1 MSHLRLPLTGLVAT
15 LLASVCL
22 GNVFSDSTWFLPA
35 VFAAVI
41 VVAASEGA
49 RRLHVPAPL
58 VLVVGVASLV
68 VFATARYTGDVALL
82 HVLPN
87 SEALHRLQ
95 SLAAEGRSDIDRY
108 AAPIFPARGIEMLT
122 VVGVGL
128 VAALVDTFAV
138 GLRRAAIAGLPLLAL
153 YTVPATVAPHG
164 VSVPAFVVGAGG
176 YLALLLAESRE
187 RVGRWGRSMRYST
200 SRADWHAPADTSP
213 LAATGRR
220 VGAAVLGIAIVVPVI
235 LPGVSAGLLGGS
247 GSGVGGRGASGS
259 KDVSRINPI
268 IDLGK
273 DLNRGDN
280 KTVLRYRGDPAY
292 LRLVALDDFD
302 GRTWKPT
309 PIEPKKRQDVE
320 RGIPLPP
327 GLSDPNPKTSSYR
340 FEILNLEEQW
350 LPLPYPASKVTGIG
364 GTWLY
369 DENTRNIYSTDTS
382 TQKRKYNATVYNVD
396 VSADALVSAD
406 PARNPQGVTS
416 RDLALVPLPPAVET
430 LARDVT
436 KDAKTN
442 YAKAVALQK
451 WFRDPLQFDYSTR
464 APGGQTADSIAAFLE
479 KRTGYCVHFA
489 SAMAL
494 MARYLKIPARVAVG
508 FTPGARD
515 SSGRRVV
522 RLHDAHAWPELYFEG
537 TGWVAFEP
545 TPGTRTGSEPDY
557 TRDGTGAASGPNN
570 PTANPT
576 AGATGGTE
584 ATKQRQLN
592 RQDQG
597 GEQRRNPNPAVLT
610 EATTSF
616 PWIPVSL
623 AAIAVVALVGPFLTR
638 TLVRR
643 RRFAH
648 LGSPVAAAAA
658 AWAELQDLLADHG
671 YAWRESETPRRG
683 AERLIRDIRLEGP
696 AEAGLRRIARVV
708 ERVRYAPEPG
718 QLEDLRADLKDVS
731 RGLLASTT
739 TWGKVKARVFPRSTN
754 RVFGY
759 VGERIADV
767 LDGIDRGLAAAR
779 SRVLPRR
786 AV

>member
-1 MSHLRLPLTGLVAT
+1 
-15 LLASVCL
+15 
-22 GNVFSDSTWFLPA
+22 
-35 VFAAVI
+35 
-41 VVAASEGA
+41 
-49 RRLHVPAPL
+49 
-58 VLVVGVASLV
+58 
-68 VFATARYTGDVALL
+68 
-82 HVLPN
+82 
-87 SEALHRLQ
+87 
-95 SLAAEGRSDIDRY
+95 
-108 AAPIFPARGIEMLT
+108 
-122 VVGVGL
+122 
-128 VAALVDTFAV
+128 
-138 GLRRAAIAGLPLLAL
+138 
-153 YTVPATVAPHG
+153 
-164 VSVPAFVVGAGG
+164 VSIPAFVVGAGG
-176 YLALLLAESRE
+176 YLGLLLAESRE

-200 SRADWHAPADTSP
+200 TRADWHAPADTSP

-235 LPGVSAGLLGGS
+235 LPGVSTGLLGGS
-247 GSGVGGRGASGS
+247 GSGVGGRGGSG
-259 KDVSRINPI
+259 KQNVAAINPI

-280 KTVLRYRGDPAY
+280 KTVLRYRGEPAY
-292 LRLVALDDFD
+292 LRLVVLDDFD

-309 PIEPKKRQDVE
+309 PIAPKKRQDVE

-327 GLSDPNPKTSSYR
+327 GLSDPNPTTSSYR

-369 DENTRNIYSTDTS
+369 DENTRNIFSTDTS

-396 VSADALVSAD
+396 VSAETLASAD
-406 PARNPQGVTS
+406 PTQVPEGVSS
-416 RDLALVPLPPAVET
+416 RDLALVPLPPAIET
-430 LARDVT
+430 LALQVT
-436 KDAKTN
+436 QGAKTD

-451 WFRDPLQFDYSTR
+451 WFRDPLQFSYSTK
-464 APGGQTADSIAAFLE
+464 APGGQTADSIASFLE
-479 KRTGYCVHFA
+479 KRSGYCVHFA

-508 FTPGARD
+508 FTPGQRD
-515 SSGRRVV
+515 SSGRYVV

-545 TPGTRTGSEPDY
+545 TPGQRTGSEPDY
-557 TRDGTGAASGPNN
+557 TRDSSSTNGGPNN
-570 PTANPT
+570 PTQNPT
-576 AGATGGTE
+576 PGAGGASE
-584 ATKQRQLN
+584 DSKQRQLT
-592 RQDQG
+592 RVDQG
-597 GEQRRNPNPAVLT
+597 AEQRRNPNPAVIT
-610 EATTSF
+610 QTSTPF

-623 AAIAVVALVGPFLTR
+623 ATIVAVGLVAPFLTR
-638 TLVRR
+638 TVVRR
-643 RRFAH
+643 RRFSH
-648 LGSPVAAAAA
+648 VGSPAAAAAA

-696 AEAGLRRIARVV
+696 AEAGLRRIARAV

-731 RGLLASTT
+731 RGLLVATT
-739 TWGKVKARVFPRSTN
+739 TWGKVKARVFPRST
-754 RVFGY
+754 RRTFGY

-767 LDGIDRGLAAAR
+767 LDGIDRGLAAVR

-786 AV
+786 AF